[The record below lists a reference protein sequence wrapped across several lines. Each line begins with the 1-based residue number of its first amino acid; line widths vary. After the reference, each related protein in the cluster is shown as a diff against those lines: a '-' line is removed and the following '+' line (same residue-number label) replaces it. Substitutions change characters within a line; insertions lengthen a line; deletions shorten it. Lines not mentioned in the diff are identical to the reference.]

1 MFLELIGGVK
11 HGLAAKVA
19 EKLAVAILSVLLLR
33 LEIDVE
39 TFLMSAVLGQL
50 LFARVEMGALLA
62 LEFVGSQRIVEL

>member
-1 MFLELIGGVK
+1 MYLELRGGVK

-33 LEIDVE
+33 LEIYVE

-50 LFARVEMGALLA
+50 LFARVKMGALLA